1 MRFAEP
7 FAFLFMILVPVLI
20 LSQTLYERA
29 LRRKVKAAGDA
40 ELIASLTTLGQDQG
54 GFRRWLSTTSICI
67 AVALISIALA
77 RPQFGMHTELRKA
90 RGMDVVIALDLSRSM
105 TARDVVPSRLARA
118 RVELGEL
125 IDQLPGDR
133 IGLVGFTS
141 VAIPLCPLTVD
152 HTALKLQLKSAS
164 PTEMPRGG
172 TSLGQA
178 IIASERM
185 LESAPKHGRS
195 KSIVII
201 TDGENHQDNA
211 QSLAIEAQKKD
222 IVIHVAGVGS
232 RTGEPIPLVDE
243 SGNVAGYLKDR
254 SGQTVITRLDDASL
268 RQVAQA
274 GGGLT
279 ALPGNSGGLN
289 LAAIREHL
297 RALKREDLEDRS
309 VRIYEER
316 YRWALAPA
324 FFFLLLGT
332 FLRPRRNKKR
342 LHPVLNLCLVAFLL
356 GNGPF
361 ERNDPNIAKGNQA
374 LVDGETDKALESY
387 QKASETL
394 GEDPRLVY
402 NRGLAQLSAGEIDS
416 AITDFQAAAA
426 NSKDRN
432 TRSLANF
439 ALGNAFRQKQN
450 FKDAVTAYR
459 QSLLNNPANKAAR
472 RNLQLAQ
479 AMQRIKELQP
489 KQKNEDGENSEGE
502 NKDQKDE
509 EQSESKDGG
518 TNSSDGSSN
527 SESNQNPNNS
537 DDQQDGGIGE
547 AGTPPPSSGSDDGG
561 SDNSKPDAGVSNT
574 DASSGSS
581 AEQNGDGGI
590 QDAGNAGQSPMEP
603 SESLS
608 QQQIEELLNALQERE
623 KVLKRKRLMQKYG
636 NQPVDKDW

>member
-7 FAFLFMILVPVLI
+7 FAFLFIILIPILI
-20 LSQTLYERA
+20 LSQVLYERR
-29 LRRKVKAAGDA
+29 LVRRIRSAGDA
-40 ELIASLTTLGQDQG
+40 ELIGSLTTLGKDQG

-67 AVALISIALA
+67 AIALISVALA

-118 RVELGEL
+118 RVELTEL

-152 HTALKLQLKSAS
+152 HTALKLQLKNAS

-178 IIASERM
+178 IVAAERM

-211 QSLAIEAQKKD
+211 QQLAIEAQKKD

-243 SGNVAGYLKDR
+243 SGNVSGYLKDR

-268 RQVAQA
+268 KQIAQA

-289 LAAIREHL
+289 LGGIREHL

-332 FLRPRRNKKR
+332 FIRPRRSKKR
-342 LHPVLNLCLVAFLL
+342 LQTVVSLSLAVLLL

-361 ERNDPNIAKGNQA
+361 ERNEPNVAQGNKSLA
-374 LVDGETDKALESY
+374 AGEAEKALESY
-387 QKASETL
+387 QKATESL

-402 NRGLAQLSAGEIDS
+402 NRGLAQLAAGEIDS
-416 AITDFQAAAA
+416 AIADFQNTAA
-426 NSKDRN
+426 NSKN
-432 TRSLANF
+432 KETRSLANL

-450 FKDAVTAYR
+450 FKDAITAYR
-459 QSLLNNPANKAAR
+459 QSLLSNPSNKAAR
-472 RNLQLAQ
+472 RNLQLTQ

-489 KQKNEDGENSEGE
+489 KQQNEDGDSSEGE
-502 NKDQKDE
+502 NKDQKNDDK
-509 EQSESKDGG
+509 SESQDGG

-527 SESNQNPNNS
+527 SDNSENQNQDNDS
-537 DDQQDGGIGE
+537 QDGGIGE
-547 AGTPPPSSGSDDGG
+547 AGTPPQTSGDNDGG
-561 SDNSKPDAGVSNT
+561 SNNSQPDAGVSNS
-574 DASSGSS
+574 DASQGSS
-581 AEQNGDGGI
+581 NEQNGDGGV
-590 QDAGNAGQSPMEP
+590 QDAGNSGQSPMQP